1 MALWRAKD
9 KPPVELVVANL
20 NLTGNDRMQDRTYL
34 KQKYRKISVAL
45 ISNFLILGAMAA
57 VMRPSFETNDDI
69 VFAELGSG
77 LRGVKDAH
85 LVFQNYGLGMI
96 YRLLYGV
103 TGRLPWYTIVQYM
116 ILFVAFT
123 VVTYVLISRLGEISG
138 LCLFVILAC
147 GFGYEGYIHLQFT
160 KTAGIAAAAAV
171 FLLLYL
177 LEQEKYSWWG
187 IAGGILLAVIAYMYR
202 EDQFWA
208 SCGLMA
214 GAGLL
219 FLFDLRKYRNKKLR
233 RLGICVLTFG
243 VLLLS
248 VFGVDRWDSS
258 KYRSAEWKEYQEF
271 NQLRSELLDYGFPD
285 YDSNQKIYEELGI
298 SREAYELYKSW
309 NFNDTEKF
317 DTEVMKKL
325 VDLKQKRPLTIRT
338 VTAFIRRFPSDLLR
352 MPMFYF
358 FAVFALLWILCGK
371 KDVCSVISVLA
382 ECLLLVAVYFYL
394 YYQGRYMV
402 NRVDVGLW
410 FSACL
415 VMLWIFSSGEVR
427 HMNTKVSVLLCMICV
442 ALGQFMMYTD
452 WRLATSSI
460 PEARVSQRAVLE
472 TIGTDKEHTYLAKSG
487 MLSEIV
493 CYGPFDRM
501 PENLLDNV
509 YWFGGWECRT
519 PGYTRAMEVH
529 GIINPYRDVVNN
541 ENIYLVDDNIDL
553 TLKYIRQYYA
563 ENAEAVFVKTIGNV
577 DVYQITD
584 DSVKKE

>member
-1 MALWRAKD
+1 
-9 KPPVELVVANL
+9 
-20 NLTGNDRMQDRTYL
+20 MQDRTYL

-45 ISNFLILGAMAA
+45 ISNLLILGAMAA

-116 ILFVAFT
+116 ILFAAFT

-171 FLLLYL
+171 FFLLYL

-219 FLFDLRKYRNKKLR
+219 FLFDLRKYSNKKLR

-285 YDSNQKIYEELGI
+285 YDSNQEIYEELGI

-325 VDLKQKRPLTIRT
+325 VDLKQKRLLTIRT

-358 FAVFALLWILCGK
+358 FAVFAVLWLLCGK
-371 KDVCSVISVLA
+371 KDVFSVISVLA

-427 HMNTKVSVLLCMICV
+427 YMNTKVSVLLCMICV
-442 ALGQFMMYTD
+442 VLGQFMMYKD

>member
-1 MALWRAKD
+1 
-9 KPPVELVVANL
+9 
-20 NLTGNDRMQDRTYL
+20 MQDRTYL
-34 KQKYRKISVAL
+34 KQKYRKISVVL
-45 ISNFLILGAMAA
+45 ISNLLILGAMAA
-57 VMRPSFETNDDI
+57 FMRPSFETNDDI

-116 ILFVAFT
+116 ILFAAFT

-219 FLFDLRKYRNKKLR
+219 FLFDLRKYRNKKLH

-258 KYRSAEWKEYQEF
+258 KYRNAEWKEYQEF

-285 YDSNQKIYEELGI
+285 YDSNQEIYEELGI
-298 SREAYELYKSW
+298 SRVAYELYKSW

-338 VTAFIRRFPSDLLR
+338 VTAFLRRFPSDLLR

-358 FAVFALLWILCGK
+358 FAVFALLWILCEK

-577 DVYQITD
+577 DVYQIID

>member
-1 MALWRAKD
+1 
-9 KPPVELVVANL
+9 
-20 NLTGNDRMQDRTYL
+20 MQDRTYL

-45 ISNFLILGAMAA
+45 ISNLLILGAM
-57 VMRPSFETNDDI
+57 VTFMRPSFETNDDI

-116 ILFVAFT
+116 ILFAAFT

-248 VFGVDRWDSS
+248 VFGVDRWDFS

-285 YDSNQKIYEELGI
+285 YDSNQEIYEELGI

-338 VTAFIRRFPSDLLR
+338 VTAFLRRFPSDLLR

-358 FAVFALLWILCGK
+358 FAVFAVLWLLCGK
-371 KDVCSVISVLA
+371 KDVFSIISVLA

-427 HMNTKVSVLLCMICV
+427 YMNTKVSVLLCMICV
-442 ALGQFMMYTD
+442 VLGQFMMYKD

-519 PGYTRAMEVH
+519 PGYTRAMEVR

-541 ENIYLVDDNIDL
+541 ENVYLVDDNIDL

>member
-1 MALWRAKD
+1 
-9 KPPVELVVANL
+9 
-20 NLTGNDRMQDRTYL
+20 MQDRTYL

-57 VMRPSFETNDDI
+57 FMRPSFETNDDI

-116 ILFVAFT
+116 ILFAAFT

-285 YDSNQKIYEELGI
+285 YDSNQEIYEELGI

-325 VDLKQKRPLTIRT
+325 VDLKQKRLLTIRT
-338 VTAFIRRFPSDLLR
+338 VTAFLRRFPSDLLR

-358 FAVFALLWILCGK
+358 FAVFAVLWLLCGK
-371 KDVCSVISVLA
+371 KDVFSIISVLA

-427 HMNTKVSVLLCMICV
+427 YMNTKVSVLLCMICV
-442 ALGQFMMYTD
+442 VLGQFMMYKD

>member
-1 MALWRAKD
+1 
-9 KPPVELVVANL
+9 
-20 NLTGNDRMQDRTYL
+20 MQDRTYL

-57 VMRPSFETNDDI
+57 FMRPSFETNDDI

-116 ILFVAFT
+116 ILFAAFT

-219 FLFDLRKYRNKKLR
+219 FLFDLRKYKNKKLR

-285 YDSNQKIYEELGI
+285 YDSNQEIYEELGI

-338 VTAFIRRFPSDLLR
+338 VTAFLRRFPSDLLR

-358 FAVFALLWILCGK
+358 FAVFAVLWLLCGK
-371 KDVCSVISVLA
+371 KDVFSIISVLA

-427 HMNTKVSVLLCMICV
+427 YMNTKVSVLLCMICV
-442 ALGQFMMYTD
+442 VLGQFMMYKD

>member
-1 MALWRAKD
+1 
-9 KPPVELVVANL
+9 
-20 NLTGNDRMQDRTYL
+20 MQDRTYL

-45 ISNFLILGAMAA
+45 ISNLLILGAMAA
-57 VMRPSFETNDDI
+57 FMRPSFETNDDI

-116 ILFVAFT
+116 ILFAAFT

-285 YDSNQKIYEELGI
+285 YDSNQEIYEELGI

-325 VDLKQKRPLTIRT
+325 VDLKQKRSLTIRT

-358 FAVFALLWILCGK
+358 FAVFALFWILCGK

-427 HMNTKVSVLLCMICV
+427 YMNTKVSVLLCMICV
-442 ALGQFMMYTD
+442 VLGQFMMYKD

-519 PGYTRAMEVH
+519 PGYTRAMEVR

-541 ENIYLVDDNIDL
+541 ENVYLVDDNIDL

>member
-1 MALWRAKD
+1 
-9 KPPVELVVANL
+9 
-20 NLTGNDRMQDRTYL
+20 MQDRTYL

-45 ISNFLILGAMAA
+45 ISNLLILGAMAA
-57 VMRPSFETNDDI
+57 FMRPSFETNDDI

-96 YRLLYGV
+96 YRFLYGV

-116 ILFVAFT
+116 ILFAAFT

-160 KTAGIAAAAAV
+160 KTAGIAATAAV
-171 FLLLYL
+171 FLLLHL

-285 YDSNQKIYEELGI
+285 YDSNQEIYEELGI
-298 SREAYELYKSW
+298 GREAYELYKSW

-338 VTAFIRRFPSDLLR
+338 VTAFLRRFPSDLLR

-358 FAVFALLWILCGK
+358 FAVFAVLWLLCGK
-371 KDVCSVISVLA
+371 KDVFSVISVLA

-427 HMNTKVSVLLCMICV
+427 YMNTKVSVLLYMICV
-442 ALGQFMMYTD
+442 ALGQFMMYKD

-519 PGYTRAMEVH
+519 PGYTRAMEAH

-541 ENIYLVDDNIDL
+541 ETIYLVDENIDL

>member
-1 MALWRAKD
+1 
-9 KPPVELVVANL
+9 
-20 NLTGNDRMQDRTYL
+20 MQDRTYL

-45 ISNFLILGAMAA
+45 ISNLLILGAM
-57 VMRPSFETNDDI
+57 VTFMRPSFETNDDI

-116 ILFVAFT
+116 ILFAAFT

-285 YDSNQKIYEELGI
+285 YDSNQEIYEELGI

-427 HMNTKVSVLLCMICV
+427 YMNTKVSVLLCMICV
-442 ALGQFMMYTD
+442 VLGQFMMYKD

-541 ENIYLVDDNIDL
+541 ENVYLVDDNIDL

>member
-1 MALWRAKD
+1 
-9 KPPVELVVANL
+9 
-20 NLTGNDRMQDRTYL
+20 MQDRTYL

-45 ISNFLILGAMAA
+45 ISNLLILGAMAA
-57 VMRPSFETNDDI
+57 FMRPSFETNDDI

-116 ILFVAFT
+116 ILFAAFT
-123 VVTYVLISRLGEISG
+123 VVTYVLMSRLGEISG

-285 YDSNQKIYEELGI
+285 YDSNQEIYEELGI

-338 VTAFIRRFPSDLLR
+338 VTAFLRRFPSDLLR

-358 FAVFALLWILCGK
+358 FAVFAVLWLLCGK

-382 ECLLLVAVYFYL
+382 ECLLLLAVYFYL

-541 ENIYLVDDNIDL
+541 ENVYLVDDNIDL

-577 DVYQITD
+577 DVYQIID

>member
-1 MALWRAKD
+1 
-9 KPPVELVVANL
+9 
-20 NLTGNDRMQDRTYL
+20 MQDRTYL

-57 VMRPSFETNDDI
+57 FMRPSFETNDDI

-103 TGRLPWYTIVQYM
+103 TGRLPWYTIGQYM
-116 ILFVAFT
+116 ILFAAFT

-219 FLFDLRKYRNKKLR
+219 FLFDLRKYRNKKLH

-285 YDSNQKIYEELGI
+285 YDSNQEIYEELGI

-338 VTAFIRRFPSDLLR
+338 VTAFLRRFPSDLLR

-358 FAVFALLWILCGK
+358 FAVFAVLWLLCGK
-371 KDVCSVISVLA
+371 KDVFSIISVLA

-427 HMNTKVSVLLCMICV
+427 YMNTKVSVLLCMICV
-442 ALGQFMMYTD
+442 VLGQFMMYKD

>member
-1 MALWRAKD
+1 
-9 KPPVELVVANL
+9 
-20 NLTGNDRMQDRTYL
+20 MQDRTYL

-45 ISNFLILGAMAA
+45 ISNLLILGAMAA
-57 VMRPSFETNDDI
+57 FMRPSFETNDDI

-138 LCLFVILAC
+138 LCLFVILVC

-171 FLLLYL
+171 LLLLHL

-285 YDSNQKIYEELGI
+285 YDSNQEIYEELGI

-338 VTAFIRRFPSDLLR
+338 VTAFLRRFPSDLLR

-358 FAVFALLWILCGK
+358 FAVFAVLWLLCGK
-371 KDVCSVISVLA
+371 KDVFSVISVLA

-402 NRVDVGLW
+402 NRVDVALW
-410 FSACL
+410 FSVCL

-427 HMNTKVSVLLCMICV
+427 YMNTKVSVLLCMICV
-442 ALGQFMMYTD
+442 VLGQFMMYKD

-472 TIGTDKEHTYLAKSG
+472 TIGTDKEHVYLAKSG

-519 PGYTRAMEVH
+519 PGYTGAMEAH

-541 ENIYLVDDNIDL
+541 ENIYLVDGNIDL

>member
-1 MALWRAKD
+1 
-9 KPPVELVVANL
+9 
-20 NLTGNDRMQDRTYL
+20 MQDRTYL

-57 VMRPSFETNDDI
+57 FMRPSFETNDDI

-116 ILFVAFT
+116 ILFAAFT

-285 YDSNQKIYEELGI
+285 YDSNQEIYEELGI

-338 VTAFIRRFPSDLLR
+338 VTAFLRRFPSDLLR

-358 FAVFALLWILCGK
+358 FAVFAVLWLLCGK
-371 KDVCSVISVLA
+371 KDVFSIISVLA

-427 HMNTKVSVLLCMICV
+427 YMNTKVSVLLCMICV
-442 ALGQFMMYTD
+442 VLGQFMMYKD

-519 PGYTRAMEVH
+519 PGYTRAMEVR

-541 ENIYLVDDNIDL
+541 ENVYLVDDNIDL

>member
-1 MALWRAKD
+1 
-9 KPPVELVVANL
+9 
-20 NLTGNDRMQDRTYL
+20 MQDGTYL

-45 ISNFLILGAMAA
+45 LSNLLILGAMAA
-57 VMRPSFETNDDI
+57 FMRPSFETNDDI

-85 LVFQNYGLGMI
+85 LIFQNYGLGMI
-96 YRLLYGV
+96 YRFLYAV

-123 VVTYVLISRLGEISG
+123 AITYVLVSRLGEISG
-138 LCLFVILAC
+138 LCLFVILVC
-147 GFGYEGYIHLQFT
+147 GFGYEGYVHLQFT

-171 FLLLYL
+171 FLLFYL
-177 LEQEKYSWWG
+177 LEQKKYSWWG
-187 IAGGILLAVIAYMYR
+187 IIVGVLLAVIAYMYR

-258 KYRSAEWKEYQEF
+258 KYRSAEWEEYQEF

-285 YDSNQKIYEELGI
+285 YDSNQEIYEELGI

-338 VTAFIRRFPSDLLR
+338 VTAFLRRFPSDLLR

-358 FAVFALLWILCGK
+358 FAVFAVLWLLCGK

-427 HMNTKVSVLLCMICV
+427 YMNIKTSVLLCMICV
-442 ALGQFMMYTD
+442 ALGQFMMHKD
-452 WRLATSSI
+452 WRIATASI

-472 TIGTDKEHTYLAKSG
+472 TIGTDKEHVYLAKSG

-519 PGYTRAMEVH
+519 PGYTRAMEAH
-529 GIINPYRDVVNN
+529 GIKNPYRDVVNN
-541 ENIYLVDDNIDL
+541 QNIYLVDDNIDL

-584 DSVKKE
+584 DSEKKE

>member
-1 MALWRAKD
+1 
-9 KPPVELVVANL
+9 
-20 NLTGNDRMQDRTYL
+20 MQDRTYL

-45 ISNFLILGAMAA
+45 ISNLLILGAMAA

-116 ILFVAFT
+116 ILFAAFT

-258 KYRSAEWKEYQEF
+258 KYRSAEWEEYQEF

-285 YDSNQKIYEELGI
+285 YDSNQEIYEELGI

-338 VTAFIRRFPSDLLR
+338 VTAFLRRFPSDLLR

-358 FAVFALLWILCGK
+358 FAVFAVLWLLCGK

-382 ECLLLVAVYFYL
+382 ECLLLVVVYFYL

-442 ALGQFMMYTD
+442 VLGQFMMYKD

-563 ENAEAVFVKTIGNV
+563 ENAQAVFVKTIGNV

>member
-1 MALWRAKD
+1 
-9 KPPVELVVANL
+9 
-20 NLTGNDRMQDRTYL
+20 MQDRTYL

-45 ISNFLILGAMAA
+45 ISNLLILGAMAA
-57 VMRPSFETNDDI
+57 FMRPSFETNDDI

-171 FLLLYL
+171 FLLLHL

-214 GAGLL
+214 GAGVL

-233 RLGICVLTFG
+233 RIGICVLTFG

-285 YDSNQKIYEELGI
+285 YDSNQEIYEELGI

-352 MPMFYF
+352 MPMFYS

-371 KDVCSVISVLA
+371 KDVFSVISVLA

-410 FSACL
+410 FSVCL

-427 HMNTKVSVLLCMICV
+427 YMNTKMSVLLCMICV
-442 ALGQFMMYTD
+442 VLGQFMMYKD

-472 TIGTDKEHTYLAKSG
+472 TIGTDKEHVYLAKSG

-519 PGYTRAMEVH
+519 PGYTKAMEAH

-563 ENAEAVFVKTIGNV
+563 ENAQAVFVKTIGNV

>member
-1 MALWRAKD
+1 
-9 KPPVELVVANL
+9 
-20 NLTGNDRMQDRTYL
+20 MQDRTYL

-45 ISNFLILGAMAA
+45 ISNLLILGAMVAF
-57 VMRPSFETNDDI
+57 MRPSFETNDDI

-116 ILFVAFT
+116 ILFAAFT

-138 LCLFVILAC
+138 LCLFMILAC

-258 KYRSAEWKEYQEF
+258 KYRSAEWEEYQEF

-285 YDSNQKIYEELGI
+285 YDSNQEIYEELGI

-338 VTAFIRRFPSDLLR
+338 VTAFLRRFPSDLLR

-358 FAVFALLWILCGK
+358 FAVFAVLWLLCGK

-382 ECLLLVAVYFYL
+382 ECLLLVVVYFYL

-442 ALGQFMMYTD
+442 VLGQFMMYKD

-563 ENAEAVFVKTIGNV
+563 ENAQAVFVKTIGNV

>member
-1 MALWRAKD
+1 
-9 KPPVELVVANL
+9 
-20 NLTGNDRMQDRTYL
+20 MQDRTYL

-45 ISNFLILGAMAA
+45 ISNLLILGAMAA
-57 VMRPSFETNDDI
+57 FMRPSFETNDDI

-116 ILFVAFT
+116 ILFAAFT

-233 RLGICVLTFG
+233 RLEICVLTFG

-338 VTAFIRRFPSDLLR
+338 VTAFLRRFPSDLLR

-358 FAVFALLWILCGK
+358 FAVFAVLWLLCGK
-371 KDVCSVISVLA
+371 KDVFSIISVLA

-427 HMNTKVSVLLCMICV
+427 YMNTKVSVLLCMICV
-442 ALGQFMMYTD
+442 VLGQFMMYKD

-519 PGYTRAMEVH
+519 PGYTRAMEVR

-541 ENIYLVDDNIDL
+541 ENVYLVDDNIDL

-577 DVYQITD
+577 DVYQIID

>member
-1 MALWRAKD
+1 
-9 KPPVELVVANL
+9 
-20 NLTGNDRMQDRTYL
+20 MQDRTYL

-45 ISNFLILGAMAA
+45 ISNLLILGAMAA
-57 VMRPSFETNDDI
+57 FMRPSFETNDDI

-116 ILFVAFT
+116 ILFAAFT

-285 YDSNQKIYEELGI
+285 YDSNQEIYEELGI

-338 VTAFIRRFPSDLLR
+338 VTAFLRRFPSDLLR

-358 FAVFALLWILCGK
+358 FAVFAVLWLLCGK

-415 VMLWIFSSGEVR
+415 VMLWIFSSEEVR
-427 HMNTKVSVLLCMICV
+427 YMNTKVSVLLCMICV
-442 ALGQFMMYTD
+442 VLGQFMMYKD

-529 GIINPYRDVVNN
+529 GIINLYRDVVNN
-541 ENIYLVDDNIDL
+541 ENVYLVDDNIDL

>member
-1 MALWRAKD
+1 
-9 KPPVELVVANL
+9 
-20 NLTGNDRMQDRTYL
+20 MQDRTYL

-45 ISNFLILGAMAA
+45 ISNLLILGAMAA
-57 VMRPSFETNDDI
+57 FMRPSFETNDDI

-116 ILFVAFT
+116 ILFAAFT

-285 YDSNQKIYEELGI
+285 YDSNQEIYEELGI

-338 VTAFIRRFPSDLLR
+338 VTAFLRRFPSDLLR

-358 FAVFALLWILCGK
+358 FAVFAVLWLLCGK

-427 HMNTKVSVLLCMICV
+427 YMNTKVSVLLCMICV
-442 ALGQFMMYTD
+442 VLGQFMMYKD

-563 ENAEAVFVKTIGNV
+563 ENAQAVFVKTIGNV

>member
-1 MALWRAKD
+1 
-9 KPPVELVVANL
+9 
-20 NLTGNDRMQDRTYL
+20 MQDRTYL
-34 KQKYRKISVAL
+34 KQKYRKISVTL
-45 ISNFLILGAMAA
+45 ISNLLILGAMAA

-96 YRLLYGV
+96 YRFLYGV

-171 FLLLYL
+171 FLLLHL

-214 GAGLL
+214 GAGVL

-233 RLGICVLTFG
+233 RIGICVLTFG

-285 YDSNQKIYEELGI
+285 YDSNQEIYEELGI

-352 MPMFYF
+352 MPMFYS

-371 KDVCSVISVLA
+371 KDVFSVISVLA

-427 HMNTKVSVLLCMICV
+427 YMNTKMSVLLCMICV
-442 ALGQFMMYTD
+442 VLGQFMMYKD

-472 TIGTDKEHTYLAKSG
+472 TIGTDKEHVYLAKSG

-519 PGYTRAMEVH
+519 PGYTKAMEAH

>member
-1 MALWRAKD
+1 
-9 KPPVELVVANL
+9 
-20 NLTGNDRMQDRTYL
+20 MQDRTYL

-45 ISNFLILGAMAA
+45 ISNLLILGVMVAF
-57 VMRPSFETNDDI
+57 MRPSFETNDDI

-116 ILFVAFT
+116 ILFAAFT

-285 YDSNQKIYEELGI
+285 YDSNQEIYEELGI

-338 VTAFIRRFPSDLLR
+338 VTAFLRRFPSDLLR

-358 FAVFALLWILCGK
+358 FAVFAVLWRLCGK
-371 KDVCSVISVLA
+371 KDVFSIISVLA

-427 HMNTKVSVLLCMICV
+427 YMNTKVSVLLCMICV
-442 ALGQFMMYTD
+442 VLGQFMMYKD

-519 PGYTRAMEVH
+519 PGYTRAMEVR

-541 ENIYLVDDNIDL
+541 ENVYLVDDNIDL

>member
-1 MALWRAKD
+1 
-9 KPPVELVVANL
+9 
-20 NLTGNDRMQDRTYL
+20 MQDRTYL

-45 ISNFLILGAMAA
+45 ISNLLILGVMVAF
-57 VMRPSFETNDDI
+57 MRPSFETNDDI

-116 ILFVAFT
+116 ILFAAFT

-285 YDSNQKIYEELGI
+285 YDSNQEIYEELGI

-338 VTAFIRRFPSDLLR
+338 VTAFLRRFPSDLLR

-358 FAVFALLWILCGK
+358 FAVFAVLWLLCGK
-371 KDVCSVISVLA
+371 KDVFSIISVLA

-427 HMNTKVSVLLCMICV
+427 YMNTKVSVLLCMICV
-442 ALGQFMMYTD
+442 VLGQFMMYKD

-519 PGYTRAMEVH
+519 PGYTRAMEVR

-541 ENIYLVDDNIDL
+541 ENVYLVDDNIDL

>member
-1 MALWRAKD
+1 
-9 KPPVELVVANL
+9 
-20 NLTGNDRMQDRTYL
+20 MQDRTYL

-45 ISNFLILGAMAA
+45 ISNLLILGAMVAF
-57 VMRPSFETNDDI
+57 MRPSFETNDDI

-116 ILFVAFT
+116 ILFAAFT

-248 VFGVDRWDSS
+248 VFGVDRWDFS

-285 YDSNQKIYEELGI
+285 YDSNQEIYEELGI

-427 HMNTKVSVLLCMICV
+427 YMNTKVSVLLCMICV
-442 ALGQFMMYTD
+442 VLGQFMMYKD

-541 ENIYLVDDNIDL
+541 ENVYLVDDNIDL

>member
-1 MALWRAKD
+1 
-9 KPPVELVVANL
+9 
-20 NLTGNDRMQDRTYL
+20 MQDRTYL
-34 KQKYRKISVAL
+34 KQKYRKISVIL
-45 ISNFLILGAMAA
+45 ISNLLILGAMAA
-57 VMRPSFETNDDI
+57 FMRPSFETNDDI

-116 ILFVAFT
+116 ILFAAFT

-427 HMNTKVSVLLCMICV
+427 YMNTKVSVLLCMICV
-442 ALGQFMMYTD
+442 ALGQFMMYKD

-563 ENAEAVFVKTIGNV
+563 ENAQAVFVKTIGNV
-577 DVYQITD
+577 DVYQIAD

>member
-1 MALWRAKD
+1 
-9 KPPVELVVANL
+9 
-20 NLTGNDRMQDRTYL
+20 MQDRTYL

-45 ISNFLILGAMAA
+45 ISNLLILGAMAA
-57 VMRPSFETNDDI
+57 FMRPSFETNDDI

-96 YRLLYGV
+96 YRLLYGM

-285 YDSNQKIYEELGI
+285 YDSNQEIYEELGI

-325 VDLKQKRPLTIRT
+325 VDLKQKRSLTIRT

-358 FAVFALLWILCGK
+358 FAVFALFWILCGK

-427 HMNTKVSVLLCMICV
+427 YMNTKVSVLLCMICV
-442 ALGQFMMYTD
+442 VLGQFMMYKD

-553 TLKYIRQYYA
+553 TIKYIRQYYA

>member
-1 MALWRAKD
+1 
-9 KPPVELVVANL
+9 
-20 NLTGNDRMQDRTYL
+20 MQDRTYL

-57 VMRPSFETNDDI
+57 FMRPSFETNDDI

-116 ILFVAFT
+116 ILFAAFT

-160 KTAGIAAAAAV
+160 KTAGIAAAAAA

-285 YDSNQKIYEELGI
+285 YDSNQEIYEELGI

-338 VTAFIRRFPSDLLR
+338 VTAFLRRFPSDLLR

-358 FAVFALLWILCGK
+358 FAVFAVLWLLCGK

-427 HMNTKVSVLLCMICV
+427 YMNTKVSVLLCMICV
-442 ALGQFMMYTD
+442 VLGQFMMYKD

>member
-1 MALWRAKD
+1 
-9 KPPVELVVANL
+9 
-20 NLTGNDRMQDRTYL
+20 MQDRTYL

-45 ISNFLILGAMAA
+45 ISNLLILGAMAA
-57 VMRPSFETNDDI
+57 FMRPSFETNDDI

-138 LCLFVILAC
+138 LCLFVILVC

-541 ENIYLVDDNIDL
+541 ENVYLVDDNIDL

>member
-1 MALWRAKD
+1 
-9 KPPVELVVANL
+9 
-20 NLTGNDRMQDRTYL
+20 MQDRTYL

-45 ISNFLILGAMAA
+45 ISNLLILGAMAA
-57 VMRPSFETNDDI
+57 FMRPSFETNDDI

-116 ILFVAFT
+116 ILFAAFT
-123 VVTYVLISRLGEISG
+123 VVTYVLISRLGEISD

-233 RLGICVLTFG
+233 RLEICVLTFG

-285 YDSNQKIYEELGI
+285 YDSNQEIYEELGI

-338 VTAFIRRFPSDLLR
+338 VTAFLRRFPSDLLR

-358 FAVFALLWILCGK
+358 FAVFAVLWLLCGK
-371 KDVCSVISVLA
+371 KDVFSIISVLA

-427 HMNTKVSVLLCMICV
+427 YMNTKVSVLLCMICV
-442 ALGQFMMYTD
+442 VLGQFMMYKD

-519 PGYTRAMEVH
+519 PGYTRAMEVR

-541 ENIYLVDDNIDL
+541 ENVYLVDDNIDL

>member
-1 MALWRAKD
+1 
-9 KPPVELVVANL
+9 
-20 NLTGNDRMQDRTYL
+20 MQDRTYL

-45 ISNFLILGAMAA
+45 ISNLLILGAMAA
-57 VMRPSFETNDDI
+57 FMRPSFETNDDI

-116 ILFVAFT
+116 ILFAAFT

-285 YDSNQKIYEELGI
+285 YDSNQEIYEELGI

-325 VDLKQKRPLTIRT
+325 VDLKQKRSLTIRT

-358 FAVFALLWILCGK
+358 FAVFALFWILCGK

-427 HMNTKVSVLLCMICV
+427 YMNTKVSVLLCMICV
-442 ALGQFMMYTD
+442 VLGQFMMYKD

-553 TLKYIRQYYA
+553 TIKYIRQYYA
-563 ENAEAVFVKTIGNV
+563 ENAQAVFVKTIGNV

-584 DSVKKE
+584 DFVKKE

>member
-1 MALWRAKD
+1 
-9 KPPVELVVANL
+9 
-20 NLTGNDRMQDRTYL
+20 MQDRTYL

-45 ISNFLILGAMAA
+45 ISNLLILGAMAA
-57 VMRPSFETNDDI
+57 FMRPSFETNDDI

-116 ILFVAFT
+116 ILFAAFT

-325 VDLKQKRPLTIRT
+325 VDLKQKRSLTIRT

-541 ENIYLVDDNIDL
+541 ENVYLVDDNIDL

>member
-1 MALWRAKD
+1 
-9 KPPVELVVANL
+9 
-20 NLTGNDRMQDRTYL
+20 MQDRTYL

-45 ISNFLILGAMAA
+45 ISNLLILGAMVAF
-57 VMRPSFETNDDI
+57 MRPSFETNDDI

-116 ILFVAFT
+116 ILFAAFT

-258 KYRSAEWKEYQEF
+258 KYRSAEWEEYQEF

-285 YDSNQKIYEELGI
+285 YDSNQEIYEELGI
-298 SREAYELYKSW
+298 GREAYELYKSW

-338 VTAFIRRFPSDLLR
+338 VTAFLRRFPSDLLR

-358 FAVFALLWILCGK
+358 FAVFAVLWLLCGK

-382 ECLLLVAVYFYL
+382 ECLLLVVVYFYL

-442 ALGQFMMYTD
+442 VLGQFMMYKD

-563 ENAEAVFVKTIGNV
+563 ENAQAVFVKTIGNV

>member
-1 MALWRAKD
+1 
-9 KPPVELVVANL
+9 
-20 NLTGNDRMQDRTYL
+20 MQDRTYL

-45 ISNFLILGAMAA
+45 ISNLLILGAMAA
-57 VMRPSFETNDDI
+57 FMRPSFETNDDI

-116 ILFVAFT
+116 ILFAAFT

-233 RLGICVLTFG
+233 RLEICVLTFG

-285 YDSNQKIYEELGI
+285 YDSNQEIYEELGI

-338 VTAFIRRFPSDLLR
+338 VTAFLRRFPSDLLR

-358 FAVFALLWILCGK
+358 FAVFAVLWLLCGK
-371 KDVCSVISVLA
+371 KDVFSIISVLA

-427 HMNTKVSVLLCMICV
+427 YMNTKVSVLLCMICV
-442 ALGQFMMYTD
+442 VLGQFMMYKD

>member
-1 MALWRAKD
+1 
-9 KPPVELVVANL
+9 
-20 NLTGNDRMQDRTYL
+20 MQDRTYL
-34 KQKYRKISVAL
+34 KQKYRKISVVL
-45 ISNFLILGAMAA
+45 ISNLLILGAMAA
-57 VMRPSFETNDDI
+57 FMRPSFETNDDI

-116 ILFVAFT
+116 ILFAAFT

-285 YDSNQKIYEELGI
+285 YDSNQEIYEELGI

-338 VTAFIRRFPSDLLR
+338 VTAFLRRFPSDLLR

-358 FAVFALLWILCGK
+358 FAVFAVLWLLCGK

-427 HMNTKVSVLLCMICV
+427 YMNTKVSVLLCMICV
-442 ALGQFMMYTD
+442 VLGQFMMYKD

-472 TIGTDKEHTYLAKSG
+472 TIGTDKEHIYLAKSG

>member
-1 MALWRAKD
+1 
-9 KPPVELVVANL
+9 
-20 NLTGNDRMQDRTYL
+20 MQDRTYL

-57 VMRPSFETNDDI
+57 FMRPSFETNDDI

-116 ILFVAFT
+116 ILFAAFT

-248 VFGVDRWDSS
+248 VFGVDWWDSS

-285 YDSNQKIYEELGI
+285 YDSNQEIYEELGI

-338 VTAFIRRFPSDLLR
+338 VTAFLRRFPSDLLR

-358 FAVFALLWILCGK
+358 FAVFAVLWLLCGK
-371 KDVCSVISVLA
+371 KDVFSIISVLA

-427 HMNTKVSVLLCMICV
+427 YMNTKVSVLLCMICV
-442 ALGQFMMYTD
+442 VLGQFMMYKD

>member
-1 MALWRAKD
+1 
-9 KPPVELVVANL
+9 
-20 NLTGNDRMQDRTYL
+20 MQDRTYL

-45 ISNFLILGAMAA
+45 ISNLLILGAMAA
-57 VMRPSFETNDDI
+57 FMRPSFETNDDI

-96 YRLLYGV
+96 YRFLYGV

-116 ILFVAFT
+116 ILFAAFT

-285 YDSNQKIYEELGI
+285 YDSNQEIYEELGI

-338 VTAFIRRFPSDLLR
+338 VTAFLRRFPSDLLR

-358 FAVFALLWILCGK
+358 FAVFAVLWLLCGK

-415 VMLWIFSSGEVR
+415 VMLWIFSSEEVR
-427 HMNTKVSVLLCMICV
+427 YMNTKVSVLLCMICV
-442 ALGQFMMYTD
+442 VLGQFMMYKD

-529 GIINPYRDVVNN
+529 GIINLYRDVVNN
-541 ENIYLVDDNIDL
+541 ENVYLVDDNIDL

>member
-1 MALWRAKD
+1 
-9 KPPVELVVANL
+9 
-20 NLTGNDRMQDRTYL
+20 MQDRTYL
-34 KQKYRKISVAL
+34 KQKYRKISVVL
-45 ISNFLILGAMAA
+45 ISNLLILGAMAA
-57 VMRPSFETNDDI
+57 FMRPSFETNDDI

-116 ILFVAFT
+116 ILFAAFT

-219 FLFDLRKYRNKKLR
+219 FLFDLRKYRNKKLH

-258 KYRSAEWKEYQEF
+258 KYRNAEWKEYQEF

-285 YDSNQKIYEELGI
+285 YDSNQEIYEELGI
-298 SREAYELYKSW
+298 SRVAYELYKSW

-338 VTAFIRRFPSDLLR
+338 VTAFLRRFPSDLLR

-577 DVYQITD
+577 DVYQIID

>member
-1 MALWRAKD
+1 
-9 KPPVELVVANL
+9 
-20 NLTGNDRMQDRTYL
+20 MQDRTYL

-45 ISNFLILGAMAA
+45 ISNLLILGAMAA
-57 VMRPSFETNDDI
+57 FMRPSFETNDDI

-116 ILFVAFT
+116 ILFAAFT
-123 VVTYVLISRLGEISG
+123 VVIYVLISRLGEISG

-171 FLLLYL
+171 FLLFHLM
-177 LEQEKYSWWG
+177 EQEKYSWWG

-214 GAGLL
+214 GAGVL

-233 RLGICVLTFG
+233 RIGICVLTFG

-285 YDSNQKIYEELGI
+285 YDSNQEIYEELGI
-298 SREAYELYKSW
+298 SSEAYELYKSW

-317 DTEVMKKL
+317 DTEVMEKL
-325 VDLKQKRPLTIRT
+325 VDLKQKRPLTLRT
-338 VTAFIRRFPSDLLR
+338 VTAFLRRFPSDLLR

-358 FAVFALLWILCGK
+358 FAVFAVLWLLCGK
-371 KDVCSVISVLA
+371 KDVFSVISVLA

-410 FSACL
+410 FSVCL

-427 HMNTKVSVLLCMICV
+427 YMNTKVSVLLCMICV
-442 ALGQFMMYTD
+442 ALGQFMMYKD

-472 TIGTDKEHTYLAKSG
+472 TIGTDKEHVYLAKSG

-519 PGYTRAMEVH
+519 PGYTRAMEAH

-541 ENIYLVDDNIDL
+541 ETIYLVDDNIDL

-563 ENAEAVFVKTIGNV
+563 ENAQAVFVKTIGNV

-584 DSVKKE
+584 DSVKKKKE

>member
-1 MALWRAKD
+1 
-9 KPPVELVVANL
+9 
-20 NLTGNDRMQDRTYL
+20 MQDRTYL

-45 ISNFLILGAMAA
+45 ISNLLILGAMAA
-57 VMRPSFETNDDI
+57 FMRPSFETNDDI

-116 ILFVAFT
+116 ILFAAFT

-147 GFGYEGYIHLQFT
+147 GFGYEGHIHLQFT

-285 YDSNQKIYEELGI
+285 YDSNQEIYEELGI

-338 VTAFIRRFPSDLLR
+338 VTAFLRRFPSDLLR

-358 FAVFALLWILCGK
+358 FAVFAVLWLLCGK

-427 HMNTKVSVLLCMICV
+427 YMNTKVSVLLCMICV
-442 ALGQFMMYTD
+442 VLGQFMMYKD

-519 PGYTRAMEVH
+519 PGYTRAMEVR

-541 ENIYLVDDNIDL
+541 ENVYLVDDNIDL

>member
-1 MALWRAKD
+1 
-9 KPPVELVVANL
+9 
-20 NLTGNDRMQDRTYL
+20 MQDRTYL

-45 ISNFLILGAMAA
+45 ISNLLILGAMAA
-57 VMRPSFETNDDI
+57 FMRPSFETNDDI

-96 YRLLYGV
+96 YRFLYGV

-171 FLLLYL
+171 FLLLHL

-214 GAGLL
+214 GAGVL

-233 RLGICVLTFG
+233 RIGICVLTFG

-285 YDSNQKIYEELGI
+285 YDSNQEIYEELGI

-352 MPMFYF
+352 MPMFYS

-371 KDVCSVISVLA
+371 KDVFSVISVLA

-402 NRVDVGLW
+402 NRVDVALW

-427 HMNTKVSVLLCMICV
+427 YMNTKMSVLLCMICV
-442 ALGQFMMYTD
+442 VLGQFMMYKD

-472 TIGTDKEHTYLAKSG
+472 TIGTDKEHVYLAKSG

-519 PGYTRAMEVH
+519 PGYTKAMEAH

-553 TLKYIRQYYA
+553 TIKYIRQYYA